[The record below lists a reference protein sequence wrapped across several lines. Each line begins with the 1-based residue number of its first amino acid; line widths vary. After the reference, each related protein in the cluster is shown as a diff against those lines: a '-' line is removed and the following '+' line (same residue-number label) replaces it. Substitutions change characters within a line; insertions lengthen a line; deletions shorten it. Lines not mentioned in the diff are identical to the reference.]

1 MRDST
6 RRTKPRIARSAR
18 KPPVR
23 ALREIRGSG
32 SVRRAT
38 LRDFDAVRA
47 LEQAAFQPYRQASL
61 RSLRRSLTSKRQSVW
76 VIDGSDGLDALLV
89 LWHHPHRL
97 RVYDVASHPAKHGQG
112 LGFRMMQHAEAL
124 ARKEG
129 RAWVSLEADPKEPGL
144 VPWYK
149 RQGYA
154 IVGKPLPRYYH
165 NGNAAV
171 RMVKRVR

>member
-1 MRDST
+1 MRK
-6 RRTKPRIARSAR
+6 RPLRGL
-18 KPPVR
+18 R
-23 ALREIRGSG
+23 AIRGSSG
-32 SVRRAT
+32 VRRAG
-38 LRDFDAVRA
+38 LKDFDAVRE

-61 RSLRRSLTSKRQSVW
+61 KSLRRSLTSKRQSVW
-76 VIDGSDGLDALLV
+76 VIDGKTGKLDALLV

-97 RVYDVASHPAKHGQG
+97 RVYDVASHPDKHGQG
-112 LGFRMMQHAEAL
+112 LGYRMMQHTESL

-149 RQGYA
+149 KQGYA
-154 IVGKPLPRYYH
+154 IVGKPLPHYYH

-171 RMVKRVR
+171 RMVKRVA

>member
-1 MRDST
+1 M
-6 RRTKPRIARSAR
+6 
-18 KPPVR
+18 
-23 ALREIRGSG
+23 
-32 SVRRAT
+32 RRAT
-38 LRDFDAVRA
+38 LADFEAVRT

-76 VIDGSDGLDALLV
+76 VIDGDDGLDALLV

-97 RVYDVASHPAKHGQG
+97 RVYDVASHPDRHGQG
-112 LGFRMMQHAEAL
+112 LGYRMMQHTEAL
-124 ARKEG
+124 ARTEG
-129 RAWVSLEADPKEPGL
+129 CDWVSLEADPKEPGL

-149 RQGYA
+149 RQGYS
-154 IVGKPLPRYYH
+154 IVGRPLPHYYH